1 MINEVTERLIIAS
14 TLYFWGTDEIDEE
27 SKFWY
32 RLFFKSICFSA
43 IILLLAWIF

>member
-1 MINEVTERLIIAS
+1 MFNEVTERLISAS

-32 RLFFKSICFSA
+32 KLFFKAIFFSA
-43 IILLLAWIF
+43 IILILGWIF